1 MALNTGCACRYV
13 EIADEALTDLLS
25 PGTVLQLL
33 PPGSSDGLCIKNV
46 TTAQVDSEADFTSKF
61 RIGLRQRTTSMC
73 EFGPL
78 KDRSSA
84 VLCVCLTQD
93 INDPTDPDN
102 ASSLIV
108 SRIYFVDT
116 PGAERLAL
124 DPTSLR
130 IKEGPTL
137 NKSLLGL
144 ASLVKSLANPNDSPF
159 AEYGHCVLTTLLQVC
174 RVFLIRVKYRC

>member
-1 MALNTGCACRYV
+1 M
-13 EIADEALTDLLS
+13 
-25 PGTVLQLL
+25 LQLL
-33 PPGSSDGLCIKNV
+33 PPGSTDGLCIRNV
-46 TTAQVDSEADFTSKF
+46 TTAQIDSEADFISKF
-61 RIGLRQRTTSMC
+61 RIGLRQRTTSMS

-93 INDPTDPDN
+93 VQDPTDPDN

-144 ASLVKSLANPNDSPF
+144 GSLIKALANPNDSPF
-159 AEYGHCVLTTLLQVC
+159 AEYGHCVLTTLLQVGC
-174 RVFLIRVKYRC
+174 L

>member
-1 MALNTGCACRYV
+1 VHQEHYNSSNRQRGGRQLFAHFVFFNPSFSCFYCFNPSH
-13 EIADEALTDLLS
+13 IA
-25 PGTVLQLL
+25 Q
-33 PPGSSDGLCIKNV
+33 
-46 TTAQVDSEADFTSKF
+46 ADFISKF

-84 VLCVCLTQD
+84 VMCVCLTQD
-93 INDPTDPDN
+93 VQDPTDPDN
-102 ASSLIV
+102 ASALIV

-137 NKSLLGL
+137 NKSLIGLG
-144 ASLVKSLANPNDSPF
+144 SLIKTLANPNDSPF
-159 AEYGHCVLTTLLQVC
+159 AEYGHCVLTTLLQVATRC
-174 RVFLIRVKYRC
+174 TRVML

>member
-1 MALNTGCACRYV
+1 
-13 EIADEALTDLLS
+13 
-25 PGTVLQLL
+25 
-33 PPGSSDGLCIKNV
+33 
-46 TTAQVDSEADFTSKF
+46 
-61 RIGLRQRTTSMC
+61 MC

-84 VLCVCLTQD
+84 VLCICLTQD
-93 INDPTDPDN
+93 VHDPTDPDN
-102 ASSLIV
+102 ASALIV

-144 ASLVKSLANPNDSPF
+144 GTLVKALADPNDSPF
-159 AEYGHCVLTTLLQVC
+159 AEFGYCVLTTLLQVC
-174 RVFLIRVKYRC
+174 LPPQRSSYCARLL

>member
-1 MALNTGCACRYV
+1 
-13 EIADEALTDLLS
+13 
-25 PGTVLQLL
+25 
-33 PPGSSDGLCIKNV
+33 
-46 TTAQVDSEADFTSKF
+46 
-61 RIGLRQRTTSMC
+61 MC

-84 VLCVCLTQD
+84 VLCLCLTQD
-93 INDPTDPDN
+93 VHDPTDPDN
-102 ASSLIV
+102 SSALIV

-144 ASLVKSLANPNDSPF
+144 GSLVKALANPNDSPF
-159 AEYGHCVLTTLLQVC
+159 AEYGHCVLTSLLQVLFHHIPAVFC
-174 RVFLIRVKYRC
+174 GNSPFACPLPFRSPLAARVAPRSSPP

>member
-1 MALNTGCACRYV
+1 
-13 EIADEALTDLLS
+13 
-25 PGTVLQLL
+25 
-33 PPGSSDGLCIKNV
+33 
-46 TTAQVDSEADFTSKF
+46 
-61 RIGLRQRTTSMC
+61 MC

-84 VLCVCLTQD
+84 VLCLCLTQD
-93 INDPTDPDN
+93 VHDPTDQDN
-102 ASSLIV
+102 SSALIV

-144 ASLVKSLANPNDSPF
+144 GSLVKALANPNDSPF
-159 AEYGHCVLTTLLQVC
+159 AEYGHCVLTTLLQVMSQPSFC
-174 RVFLIRVKYRC
+174 FASAATITPHPQHPSGASRRRVLDHGYFNR

>member
-1 MALNTGCACRYV
+1 LFAFLFSIRCLHCFSYKRPYFV
-13 EIADEALTDLLS
+13 
-25 PGTVLQLL
+25 Q
-33 PPGSSDGLCIKNV
+33 
-46 TTAQVDSEADFTSKF
+46 ADFISKF

-93 INDPTDPDN
+93 VQDPTDPDN
-102 ASSLIV
+102 SSALIV

-137 NKSLLGL
+137 NKSLIGLG
-144 ASLVKSLANPNDSPF
+144 SLIKTLANPNDSPF
-159 AEYGHCVLTTLLQVC
+159 AEYGHCVLTTLLQVLQWHT
-174 RVFLIRVKYRC
+174 RVMLL